1 MTKYYELDME
11 NLKDAEFEI
20 TIGSKGDKYK
30 GINMNNDW
38 FYDILRFCN
47 YVDTLYEIGS
57 WKDEYKMLKYHLED
71 IIEGEEKYSSNEI
84 ANEYILK
91 KSCYLLDII
100 NRDGSKEDIQ
110 NYICGMKWEWSDIV
124 IIYNLVKFEKGAKMN
139 KEQIE
144 TIKRDSQSKLQSL
157 QNEYQEKSNE
167 MINQLKIIREEYEK
181 KRNILKDVKPSSYYN
196 YKFKTEGMKKDN
208 EKINVLVNANY
219 TDKEKTAI
227 YENYILSS
235 TNTTYPL
242 LKKSGI
248 DIDEYMKYLQQ
259 DFKSDKKDNGTTS
272 GKTVAG
278 SAKRKTY
285 EYVNS
290 MNISYEQKLLL
301 LGTQYKLNNE
311 ERTKLYDYVKTLDY
325 SQEEMQK
332 VFEKLQGFT
341 VYKDG
346 RVTW

>member
-1 MTKYYELDME
+1 M
-11 NLKDAEFEI
+11 
-20 TIGSKGDKYK
+20 
-30 GINMNNDW
+30 
-38 FYDILRFCN
+38 
-47 YVDTLYEIGS
+47 
-57 WKDEYKMLKYHLED
+57 
-71 IIEGEEKYSSNEI
+71 
-84 ANEYILK
+84 
-91 KSCYLLDII
+91 
-100 NRDGSKEDIQ
+100 
-110 NYICGMKWEWSDIV
+110 
-124 IIYNLVKFEKGAKMN
+124 
-139 KEQIE
+139 
-144 TIKRDSQSKLQSL
+144 
-157 QNEYQEKSNE
+157 
-167 MINQLKIIREEYEK
+167 
-181 KRNILKDVKPSSYYN
+181 
-196 YKFKTEGMKKDN
+196 
-208 EKINVLVNANY
+208 
-219 TDKEKTAI
+219 KTAI

-259 DFKSDKKDNGTTS
+259 DFKSEKKDNGTTR
-272 GKTVAG
+272 GETVAG

-301 LGTQYKLNNE
+301 LGTQYKLNNA
-311 ERTKLYDYVKTLDY
+311 ERTKLYNYVKTLDY